1 MLLTGTVGFTAAV
14 NAGYFQVVAYNNK
27 ITGAAD
33 AVLAEAL
40 SASKD
45 YYLAA
50 EIHITDVF
58 GPGNYYIWVKGH
70 PAETRSRSS
79 LTAARSSRTSAARSR
94 RRGPELGL
102 PPMAG
107 RAP

>member
-1 MLLTGTVGFTAAV
+1 MLLTGTVGFTAAMD
-14 NAGYFQVVAYNNK
+14 AGYFHVVAYNNEV
-27 ITGAAD
+27 TGVAD

-58 GPGNYYIWVKGH
+58 GPGDYFIWVKGH
-70 PAETRSRSS
+70 EPKPSGLFHHASPKYQDLGTKLRE
-79 LTAARSSRTSAARSR
+79 LT
-94 RRGPELGL
+94 P
-102 PPMAG
+102 
-107 RAP
+107 